1 MRERKF
7 SDVMKV
13 CEGGKLYDGF
23 TILDDQTPASVITIC
38 CTTKQ
43 DAEAARELMR
53 GALDKAA
60 IVMAVTTQAL
70 LTRTA
75 LA

>member
-1 MRERKF
+1 MKKRKF
-7 SDVMKV
+7 SEVMKV
-13 CEGGKLYDGF
+13 TEGGKLYDGF

-38 CTTKQ
+38 CTTRQ
-43 DAEAARELMR
+43 DAEEARELMR

-60 IVMAVTTQAL
+60 VVMAVTTRTL

>member
-1 MRERKF
+1 MKKRKF
-7 SDVMKV
+7 SEVMKV
-13 CEGGKLYDGF
+13 TEGGKLYDGF

-43 DAEAARELMR
+43 DAEEARELMR
-53 GALDKAA
+53 DALDRAA
-60 IVMAVTTQAL
+60 VFIAVTTRTL